1 MSQQTQRATAEKFKV
16 QGDVTVVAIGVG
28 ATPMA
33 GGRERVNGSAEV
45 SLALSLSSS
54 STEQ

>member
-28 ATPMA
+28 AIPMA
-33 GGRERVNGSAEV
+33 GGRERENRSAEV
-45 SLALSLSSS
+45 SLALFLGSS